1 MRTKEEHEVNGEERP
16 GADLLILMMTLRGI
30 VARTSLQRG
39 SVVIQVAALH
49 QTPTGQRHACSRS
62 TPNRNEDG
70 PARTAVAHTA
80 NCWTRFRG
88 VAACPLCLRLPP
100 RTMNP

>member
-1 MRTKEEHEVNGEERP
+1 VEHEVNGEERP
-16 GADLLILMMTLRGI
+16 GADLLMMTLRGI

-39 SVVIQVAALH
+39 SVVIQIAALH

-62 TPNRNEDG
+62 TPNRNEGG

-80 NCWTRFRG
+80 ICWTPGSAVWRHVRSASDCRQG
-88 VAACPLCLRLPP
+88 RWIL
-100 RTMNP
+100 